1 MIAEWN
7 LPAPVGRCAATG
19 REFAEEEKIVSA
31 LFWRADTSAYER
43 ADYALAAW
51 KDASDG
57 AQAREGFLSSWRS
70 AYKKPLPP
78 PPEALSK
85 DDAEGWLRRLLELRD
100 PQYDNSCYILAL
112 MLERKRQLKELDRK
126 EVEGKQV
133 LIYEHPASGETWIIP
148 NPALR
153 LDEMARVQNEV
164 ATLLAGGV
172 VPGTSAAVAPG
183 ADAAAPV
190 AEEPAEASAAS
201 PAQEEAVAETAPE
214 ETPEPSPGV

>member
-7 LPAPVGRCAATG
+7 IPSPLGRCAATG
-19 REFAEEEKIVSA
+19 REFEEEDKIVSA
-31 LFWRADTSAYER
+31 LFWRPDASAYER
-43 ADYALAAW
+43 NDYAVAAW
-51 KDASDG
+51 KNTAEEV
-57 AQAREGFLSSWRS
+57 QAREGFLSSWRS

-78 PPEALSK
+78 PPETLSK

-126 EVEGKQV
+126 EVEGKPV

-153 LDEMARVQNEV
+153 LDEMARVQSEV
-164 ATLLAGGV
+164 ADLLAGGV
-172 VPGTSAAVAPG
+172 VPAPAPTAQASPAPETPLPEEGPSALEEPG
-183 ADAAAPV
+183 APV
-190 AEEPAEASAAS
+190 A
-201 PAQEEAVAETAPE
+201 
-214 ETPEPSPGV
+214 